1 MLRKPEVAAIK
12 QGTDATLGAASAAR
26 AAAAA
31 VAGR

>member
-1 MLRKPEVAAIK
+1 MLRKPEVAVK